1 MAASNNDEVKEKI
14 HKQWLEFAPGY
25 SEIVLHGTFMP
36 QVHAAFVDSLKPL
49 LHDRDEVKIL
59 DVAAAS
65 GEPSLSL
72 AAALPNAKIIAT
84 DLAESYLPLG
94 RARAEAANL
103 SKQISFEAADG
114 ENLSQFANNSFDVV
128 TCSLG
133 LMFFPN
139 ESKGLSEF
147 CRVLK
152 PNGILAVTVWG
163 THVPF
168 FTKAMEVAKKI
179 TPPEAS
185 PPSAP
190 VNTAQRFGDGKGLCE
205 SITISGFT
213 DLEHQELE
221 ITFKLINNETGGDWF
236 DQLWK
241 TPFPLKA
248 AVMQA
253 VQIPGHEN
261 AKEEARALLAADYG
275 DWVKD
280 DGSLVMPGNIC
291 NFIMAKKA

>member
-1 MAASNNDEVKEKI
+1 MLPVQNDEIKEKM
-14 HKQWLEFAPGY
+14 HKQWLEAGPGY
-25 SEIVLHGTFMP
+25 SEVVLHGTFMP
-36 QVHAAFVDSLKPL
+36 QVHAAFVDSLTPL
-49 LHDRDEVKIL
+49 LYDKGEVNVL

-94 RARAEAANL
+94 RAQAEAAGL
-103 SKQISFEAADG
+103 SNQVSFEAADG
-114 ENLSQFANNSFDVV
+114 ENLVKFADNSFDVV

-139 ESKGLSEF
+139 ESKGLREF
-147 CRVLK
+147 YRVLK

-168 FTKAMEVAKKI
+168 FTKLKEVAKKI
-179 TPPEAS
+179 TPPEAA
-185 PPSAP
+185 PP
-190 VNTAQRFGDGKGLCE
+190 NTPGDISQRFGDGKGLCE
-205 SITISGFT
+205 LITKSGFT
-213 DLEHQELE
+213 DLDHRELN
-221 ITFKLINNETGGDWF
+221 ITFKLNNDETRGDWF

-241 TPFPLKA
+241 TPLPLKA
-248 AVMQA
+248 AVIQA

-261 AKEEARALLAADYG
+261 AKEEAKALLAAEYG
-275 DWVKD
+275 DWVNDK
-280 DGSLVMPGNIC
+280 SLVAPGNIC

>member
-1 MAASNNDEVKEKI
+1 VLAVQNDEAKEKM

-25 SEIVLHGTFMP
+25 SEVVLHGTFMP
-36 QVHAAFVDSLKPL
+36 QIHAAFVDSLKPL
-49 LHDRDEVKIL
+49 LNDKESVKIL

-72 AAALPNAKIIAT
+72 AAALPKAKITAT
-84 DLAESYLPLG
+84 DLAESFLPLG
-94 RARAEAANL
+94 RAKAEAAGL
-103 SKQISFEAADG
+103 SNQVSFEAADG

-147 CRVLK
+147 YRVLK
-152 PNGILAVTVWG
+152 PNGILALTVWG
-163 THVPF
+163 EQVPF

-179 TPPEAS
+179 TPPEAA
-185 PPSAP
+185 PPNTT
-190 VNTAQRFGDGKGLCE
+190 VNTAQRFGDGKGLAE
-205 SITISGFT
+205 LIAKSGFA
-213 DLEHQELE
+213 DLEHRELD
-221 ITFKLINNETGGDWF
+221 ITFKLNNNETSGDWF

-241 TPFPLKA
+241 TPFPLKG

-253 VQIPGHEN
+253 AQIPGHEN
-261 AKEEARALLAADYG
+261 AKEEAKALLAVEYG

-280 DGSLVMPGNIC
+280 GGSLVAPGNIC